1 MAAAASTGRW
11 LNTAQLPA
19 HRTRRSPRR
28 RPAEIQW
35 WPPRAGHAW
44 RGSAVLAADQR
55 ACDGFPVTGLAV
67 DAVDAFERHLRAERG
82 RSEHTTRAYLG
93 DVRSLLT
100 FLAEDCGLTDL
111 ADLSLRDL
119 RTWLAS
125 LADSGAARS
134 TIARRSAAART
145 FLSWAARTGRIPSD
159 PSLRLVAPKRQQ
171 HLPGVLKQSEAAA
184 LLDVAAVAADDQ
196 DPLHLRDRA
205 ALELLYA
212 SGIRVGELTALD
224 IDDVD
229 HDAGVVRVM
238 GKGSKERTVPFGVP
252 AREAMQAW
260 LDPRQTSGRDGRER
274 SRAVPRQ
281 TGPAG
286 RSPSDSLS
294 GPRPSGPRGGCAGPR
309 PARTA
314 AQRRHPP
321 PGGRRGPARSSR
333 RCSATPRWPRPRS
346 TPTSRSTGS
355 GSPTSRPTRAPE
367 ASGVPFRRRTGWGAA
382 VVGSQG
388 RKVRRPAGP
397 PAALG
402 ALGAPRPS
410 HPSGSR
416 MTGPPRRRT
425 SGSR

>member
-1 MAAAASTGRW
+1 
-11 LNTAQLPA
+11 
-19 HRTRRSPRR
+19 
-28 RPAEIQW
+28 
-35 WPPRAGHAW
+35 
-44 RGSAVLAADQR
+44 
-55 ACDGFPVTGLAV
+55 VTGLAV
-67 DAVDAFERHLRAERG
+67 EAVDAFERHLRAERG

-224 IDDVD
+224 VDDVD

-260 LDPRQTSGRDGRER
+260 LALGRPQVVTAESGPALFLGRRGRRVDPRQIRLAVHGLLAHVADAPDIAPHGLRHSAATHLLEGGADLRLVQEMLGHASLATTQIYTHVSVDRLKQSYRQAHP
-274 SRAVPRQ
+274 RA
-281 TGPAG
+281 
-286 RSPSDSLS
+286 
-294 GPRPSGPRGGCAGPR
+294 
-309 PARTA
+309 
-314 AQRRHPP
+314 
-321 PGGRRGPARSSR
+321 
-333 RCSATPRWPRPRS
+333 
-346 TPTSRSTGS
+346 
-355 GSPTSRPTRAPE
+355 
-367 ASGVPFRRRTGWGAA
+367 
-382 VVGSQG
+382 
-388 RKVRRPAGP
+388 
-397 PAALG
+397 
-402 ALGAPRPS
+402 
-410 HPSGSR
+410 
-416 MTGPPRRRT
+416 
-425 SGSR
+425 